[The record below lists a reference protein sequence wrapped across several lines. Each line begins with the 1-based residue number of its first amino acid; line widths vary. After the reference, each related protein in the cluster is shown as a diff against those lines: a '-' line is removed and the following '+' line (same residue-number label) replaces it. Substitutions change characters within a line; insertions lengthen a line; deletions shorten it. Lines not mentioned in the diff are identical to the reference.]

1 MKKLNNVIT
10 WRSLTKFTVICS
22 IISIMLASIW
32 VVCLWW
38 DEIRSWIDDKVSS
51 VRNKFKR

>member
-1 MKKLNNVIT
+1 MKKLNDAIT
-10 WRSLTKFTVICS
+10 WRSVTKFTVICS

-32 VVCLWW
+32 ALCLWW

-51 VRNKFKR
+51 IRNKFKR